1 MKMEKVINVLDY
13 CTEEDLQKRD
23 IDITNAIQKAI
34 DVTENERNNEQK

>member
-34 DVTENERNNEQK
+34 DVTENELYNEQK